1 MGRDGTFLSP
11 DFRRSIAK
19 SSRSSFSTVLALK
32 RYSPAMST
40 PRPLL
45 QIEGALVFL
54 AAILFYRH
62 LHASWLL
69 FAVLILA
76 PDLFM
81 LGYLAGARIGAA
93 CYNFVHTYLTPAAL
107 IVIGLLT
114 AKPLLLGL
122 ATIWICHI
130 GFDRMLGFGLKY
142 PTRFSDTHLQH
153 V

>member
-1 MGRDGTFLSP
+1 
-11 DFRRSIAK
+11 
-19 SSRSSFSTVLALK
+19 
-32 RYSPAMST
+32 MST
-40 PRPLL
+40 PKLLL
-45 QIEGALVFL
+45 QIEGALIFL
-54 AAILFYRH
+54 ATILFYRH

-69 FAVLILA
+69 FAVLFLA

-81 LGYLAGARIGAA
+81 LGYLVGVRIGAA

-107 IVIGLLT
+107 IAICFLT
-114 AKPLLLGL
+114 AKPILLPL

-142 PTRFSDTHLQH
+142 STRFNDTHLHH

>member
-1 MGRDGTFLSP
+1 
-11 DFRRSIAK
+11 
-19 SSRSSFSTVLALK
+19 
-32 RYSPAMST
+32 MST
-40 PRPLL
+40 AKLLL
-45 QIEGALVFL
+45 QIEGALIFL
-54 AAILFYRH
+54 ATILFYRN

-81 LGYLAGARIGAA
+81 LGYLAGVRIGAA

-107 IVIGLLT
+107 IAISFLT
-114 AKPLLLGL
+114 AKPILLPL

-130 GFDRMLGFGLKY
+130 GFDRMIGFGLKY
-142 PTRFSDTHLQH
+142 PTRFNDTHLQH

>member
-1 MGRDGTFLSP
+1 
-11 DFRRSIAK
+11 
-19 SSRSSFSTVLALK
+19 
-32 RYSPAMST
+32 MST
-40 PRPLL
+40 PKLLL
-45 QIEGALVFL
+45 QIEGALIFL
-54 AAILFYRH
+54 ATILFYHH

-81 LGYLAGARIGAA
+81 LGYLVGARMGAA

-107 IVIGLLT
+107 IAICFLTTKPILL
-114 AKPLLLGL
+114 PL